1 LLVLV
6 VSSLTACIDQTR
18 VNNECRWS
26 DSEVGKLDLTRAAD
40 REHLRVDAKIGGDLA
55 VRFGDAH
62 NRHSVM
68 IWRPYFEQCRRAMV
82 DSITARHGVTQSDI
96 EVAERARVWWA
107 DIALVFVPMALLIAF
122 AVDRVVRRV
131 CRNFEADDRTVAIS
145 SVALLV
151 PVVAVLG
158 LGIAQFWAFMIE
170 GVLLRNGHISVRVA
184 QIPVMV
190 HGWIAFFVALAI
202 CAVVAGLRFRVTPLT
217 GASDSFAARRTRARA
232 ISVR

>member
-1 LLVLV
+1 VLLLGV
-6 VSSLTACIDQTR
+6 VGLTACIDQTR
-18 VNNECRWS
+18 VNSDCRWS
-26 DSEVGKLDLTRAAD
+26 DTEARKLDLTLPAD
-40 REHLRVDAKIGGDLA
+40 REHLRVDAKIGGELA

-62 NRHSVM
+62 YRNSAVM
-68 IWRPYFEQCRRAMV
+68 WRPYFEQCNRAMV
-82 DSITARHGVTQSDI
+82 DSITVRHGVTQADI
-96 EVAERARVWWA
+96 EVAEHARVWWV
-107 DIALVFVPMALLIAF
+107 DIVLVFVPMALLIAF
-122 AVDRVVRRV
+122 AVDRVVLRV
-131 CRNFEADDRTVAIS
+131 YRSFEPDDRTAAIS

-151 PVVAVLG
+151 PVVALVG

-190 HGWIAFFVALAI
+190 HGWIAFFVALVI
-202 CAVVAGLRFRVTPLT
+202 CTVVAWVRSRVTPLT